1 MWIDFNYIRS
11 INNPVVRRG
20 KNRHAIFHGIFSRYL
35 LTMETPQPLKYSCDS
50 VIDQFLSSLL
60 KPGIWTHT
68 YNKMCR
74 NSGSRFIHLAVCL
87 TTGKKPLPKRALHLV
102 QSRASSFKWE
112 YHLLSLGNRLKTRC
126 DSITNQRHYIRLII
140 PAHTSGA
147 SKIAFS
153 FWINLCLGNNLKNK
167 WFIWNVRSSC
177 RVLEPV
183 NSLQRI
189 YWCVPS
195 WNILILIGSIIH
207 PALLHNAVKTNSST
221 QDAMT

>member
-1 MWIDFNYIRS
+1 
-11 INNPVVRRG
+11 
-20 KNRHAIFHGIFSRYL
+20 
-35 LTMETPQPLKYSCDS
+35 MEKPQPLKYSCDS

-60 KPGIWTHT
+60 NPGIWTHT
-68 YNKMCR
+68 NNKLCR
-74 NSGSRFIHLAVCL
+74 NSGSRFIHAVVCL
-87 TTGKKPLPKRALHLV
+87 TTGTKPLPKRALHIV
-102 QSRASSFKWE
+102 RSRASSFKWE
-112 YHLLSLGNRLKTRC
+112 YHLPSLGNRLKTGL
-126 DSITNQRHYIRLII
+126 RHYLRLII

-147 SKIAFS
+147 SKIALS
-153 FWINLCLGNNLKNK
+153 FRINLRLGKNLKNK
-167 WFIWNVRSSC
+167 WFTWNVRSSC

-221 QDAMT
+221 QHAMAWNYKLFGFSP